1 MTDRLLKVDSIETKE
16 WNLLLQPIDLYMYE
30 IPFVTKEWCSYIID
44 EANKLNK
51 WTDHT
56 LPRSLREDR
65 NKNYP
70 TYDILLEDIDKDTN
84 DIYCQML
91 QEYMVDSMKWFY
103 KITDN
108 IWDDLKFENFIVK
121 YTPDKQQ
128 YLSVHHDH
136 SLISTMLTLND
147 KSEFQGGGTW
157 FQRQN
162 YLHFGEVGHLSV
174 HPSNITHKHGAR
186 PVTSGSRYVLI
197 TFTWTP
203 DWFKKRRKNDR

>member
-1 MTDRLLKVDSIETKE
+1 MNLSSSVLSSVKTKE

-30 IPFVTKEWCSYIID
+30 IPFVTKEWCGHIIE
-44 EANKLNK
+44 EANRLDK
-51 WTDHT
+51 WTENRH
-56 LPRSLREDR
+56 
-65 NKNYP
+65 KHYP
-70 TYDILLEDIDKDTN
+70 TYDVLLKDIDKDTDN
-84 DIYCQML
+84 IYCQFL

-103 KITDN
+103 KITDS

-121 YTPDKQQ
+121 YTQDTQQ
-128 YLSVHHDH
+128 HLSVHHDH

-147 KSEFQGGGTW
+147 RSEFQGGGTW

-186 PVTSGSRYVLI
+186 PVMSGSRYVLI

-203 DWFKKRRKNDR
+203 DWFSNRNKK